1 MKEVAGF
8 EILPV
13 PFRGVLRIS
22 TTAASGISLIGLRG
36 RYNERADFLIST
48 AEPVNE
54 AEATGTEIYFPHF
67 VQSGGYTTQFV
78 LFPASANAA
87 SGTLPFFTQ
96 YGQPF
101 NLTVR

>member
-1 MKEVAGF
+1 
-8 EILPV
+8 
-13 PFRGVLRIS
+13 
-22 TTAASGISLIGLRG
+22 
-36 RYNERADFLIST
+36 
-48 AEPVNE
+48 VNE